1 MKFLVAYDGSPQAN
15 EALKLAKQNALAL
28 NAKVFVVTSLFGD
41 KETTSRDIEQAEDG
55 LDYAKKLLS
64 ESGVD
69 VETHLLVHG
78 RTPGEDLVEFAKENE
93 IDQIFVGVRKV
104 SQVGK
109 MLFGS
114 TARHLILNAP
124 CPVVS
129 VK

>member
-15 EALKLAKQNALAL
+15 EALKLAKKHAFAL

-64 ESGVD
+64 ESGID
-69 VETHLLVHG
+69 CETHLLVHG
-78 RTPGEDLVEFAKENE
+78 KSPGEDIAEFAREKE

-114 TARHLILNAP
+114 TARYLILNAP

>member
-1 MKFLVAYDGSPQAN
+1 MKFLVAYDASPQAN
-15 EALKLAKQNALAL
+15 DALKLAKKMALAL
-28 NAKVFVVTSLFGD
+28 NAKVFVVTSLYGD
-41 KETTSRDIEQAEDG
+41 KETTSRDIEQAEDT
-55 LDYAKKLLS
+55 LDYAKKLLI
-64 ESGVD
+64 ESGID
-69 VETHLLVHG
+69 CETHLLIHG
-78 RTPGEDLVEFAKENE
+78 KSPGEDLVEFANE
-93 IDQIFVGVRKV
+93 KQIDQIFVGVRKV

>member
-1 MKFLVAYDGSPQAN
+1 MQFLVAYDGSPQAN
-15 EALKLAKQNALAL
+15 EALKLAKKNALAL
-28 NAKVFVVTSLFGD
+28 NAKVFVVTSLFGG

-55 LDYAKKLLS
+55 LDYAKKLLN
-64 ESGVD
+64 ESGIE
-69 VETHLLVHG
+69 VETHLLIHG
-78 RTPGEDLVEFAKENE
+78 RSPGEDLVEFAKEKE

>member
-15 EALKLAKQNALAL
+15 EALKLAKQHALAL

-55 LDYAKKLLS
+55 LDYAKKLLT

-69 VETHLLVHG
+69 VETRLLVHG
-78 RTPGEDLVEFAKENE
+78 RTPGEDLVEFAKEHE